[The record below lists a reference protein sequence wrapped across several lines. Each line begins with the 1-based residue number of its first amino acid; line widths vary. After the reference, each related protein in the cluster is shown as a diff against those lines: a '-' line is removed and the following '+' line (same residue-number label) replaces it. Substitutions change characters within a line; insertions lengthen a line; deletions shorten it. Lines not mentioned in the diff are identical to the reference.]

1 MTFRQSVKSMEPSPY
16 VLPARRIL
24 KIKKGTSDDSMLGY
38 PSYLT
43 GFGLTHFM
51 VGTGLP
57 LYSNEKAA

>member
-1 MTFRQSVKSMEPSPY
+1 MRSRQSAKSMELSPY

-51 VGTGLP
+51 VGAGLP
-57 LYSNEKAA
+57 LYPDEETT